1 MLQKNKNFDKIDIL
15 NEFKPKES
23 KNINEDVKDIYDF
36 KPNTY
41 R

>member
-15 NEFKPKES
+15 NEFKLKQS
-23 KNINEDVKDIYDF
+23 KNITEDVKDIYDF